1 MQSALNYQKIDDK
14 GLDQTDRKYLD
25 FLFRNN
31 NSPMG
36 LEAIA
41 AALGEDSS
49 MLEFVVEP
57 YLLQLGFVLRTP
69 RGRKLSS
76 LGEKYFNELQKNI

>member
-1 MQSALNYQKIDDK
+1 MVTKLWYLDRFIYFLFENNSGPI
-14 GLDQTDRKYLD
+14 GLD
-25 FLFRNN
+25 
-31 NSPMG
+31 
-36 LEAIA
+36 AIA

-57 YLLQLGFVLRTP
+57 YLLQLGFIVRTP

-76 LGEKYFNELQKNI
+76 LGEQYCNELQKDI